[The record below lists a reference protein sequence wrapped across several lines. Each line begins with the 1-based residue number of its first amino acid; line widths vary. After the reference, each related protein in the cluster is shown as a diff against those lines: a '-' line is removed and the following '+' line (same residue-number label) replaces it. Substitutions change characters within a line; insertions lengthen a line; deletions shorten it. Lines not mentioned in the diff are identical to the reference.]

1 MRGAPLYRL
10 LLRLCHPADVRARDG
25 AELERAFAACVAR
38 ERARLGRAGY
48 LYAWIRALAD
58 LLSAAVLVRVDAQR
72 TRRIAAL
79 QQLPTP
85 HGDGLMFTLA
95 QDVRYSLRLMR
106 RSPWSSAIVVL
117 TLALAIGANAAIFGT
132 VDTILLRPLPYHE
145 ADRLVLLHE
154 AIGKSGPVGFSAPD
168 YLALT
173 ERAAGFESVAAFR
186 NKEFELSG
194 VDLPERV
201 TGAVV
206 SASLFR
212 TLGVSPAI
220 GRDFLT
226 EEDRDRRAV
235 IVLSDSLWRRKFGA
249 DPAAIGRT
257 LMLERAPYTII
268 GVMPRRFTFP
278 NRGPLLNNTPA
289 DLYVPIAFAPRERAA
304 FGSMYNNSVVARLA
318 PGITVVQA
326 DSDVRSVVSRLVEEI
341 YPSVFRQGGFPL
353 SASATPLREETVGR
367 VRTLLYVILAAGIV
381 VLLIACADIASLML
395 THAAGRQREMAVRAT
410 LGASRMRLI
419 RQSLVEAGLLTV
431 CGGAIGLAMAQGA
444 ISLTVA
450 LAPPTIPRLRE
461 IAIDWRVVA
470 YTTGASLITALLCGL
485 LPALESS
492 RRDPGDALKEGGRSA
507 SSGRRQRRIL
517 ASLVTAQF
525 ALAVILLVAGGL
537 LVRSFARLMTVDP
550 GFRAKQVVT
559 IPTSLPRTAYPAGSD
574 IRSFYARL
582 LERVESLPGVT
593 AVGASTFLP
602 LSVRER
608 RAFTIEVPPAASE
621 ELQGTIAH
629 DWVTGRSFEA
639 LGIPL
644 RSGRYLSPSDSQSSE
659 PVVVINETMARRF
672 WPGQDPVGQ
681 RIAWGGP
688 RDHAAWM
695 RIVGVVG
702 DVKQG
707 PLNTQTEPQ
716 SYSPWT
722 QVADGMLAENVIGIF
737 RSLKITVRASHDL
750 TDLATAVRSHIRSL
764 DPSLPLTAVQTLD
777 QIVEESSGPQR
788 FNTMLLGSFASIA
801 LFLAALGIGGV
812 LATSV
817 SRRTHEIGIRMALG
831 ARRPDVIRMIV
842 TQGMALAGAGLLL
855 GLPASFALTRMMS
868 TLLFEISPRDPITFA
883 SVTALLIAVALVA
896 CYLPARRATR
906 IDPMVALRYE

>member
-1 MRGAPLYRL
+1 MPGAPLYRL

-48 LYAWIRALAD
+48 LYAWLRALAD
-58 LLSAAVLVRVDAQR
+58 LLSAAILVRLDAR
-72 TRRIAAL
+72 RARRIAAL
-79 QQLPTP
+79 QQPLSPQ
-85 HGDGLMFTLA
+85 GDDLMFTLA
-95 QDVRYSLRLMR
+95 QDVRYAFRVIR
-106 RSPWSSAIVVL
+106 RSPLSSATVIL
-117 TLALAIGANAAIFGT
+117 TLALAIGANAAIFGI
-132 VDTILLRPLPYHE
+132 VDTILLRGLPFRD

-154 AIGKSGPVGFSAPD
+154 VIGPGPAGFSAPD
-168 YLALT
+168 YLGFT
-173 ERAAGFESVAAFR
+173 ERAAGFESIAAFR

-194 VDLPERV
+194 VDAPERV
-201 TGAVV
+201 TGAAV

-212 TLGVSPAI
+212 TLGVSPSL
-220 GRDFLT
+220 GRDFLA

-235 IVLSDSLWRRKFGA
+235 IILSDSLWRRKFGA

-257 LMLERAPYTII
+257 LMLERFPYTII

-289 DLYVPIAFAPRERAA
+289 DLYVPIAFTPRERVA

-318 PGITVVQA
+318 PGVTLAQA
-326 DSDVRSVVSRLVEEI
+326 DREAKSVVSRLVEEI
-341 YPSVFRQGGFPL
+341 YPAAFRGWRL
-353 SASATPLREETVGR
+353 SATATPLRDETVGR
-367 VRTLLYVILAAGIV
+367 VKTLLYVVFAAGIV

-419 RQSLVEAGLLTV
+419 RQSLVEVVLLSV
-431 CGGAIGLAMAQGA
+431 CGAAIGLALAHGA

-450 LAPPTIPRLRE
+450 FAPPTIPRLQE
-461 IAIDWRVVA
+461 VGVDWRVVA
-470 YTTGASLITALLCGL
+470 YTACASLVTALLCGL

-492 RRDPGDALKEGGRSA
+492 RRDPNATLKEGGRSA
-507 SSGRRQRRIL
+507 SGGRRQRRIL

-537 LVRSFARLMTVDP
+537 LVRSFARLMAVDP
-550 GFRAKQVVT
+550 GFHAEQVLT

-608 RAFTIEVPPAASE
+608 RAFTIEVQPVASQS
-621 ELQGTIAH
+621 LGGAIAH
-629 DWVTGRSFEA
+629 DWVAGRSFEA

-681 RIAWGGP
+681 RMAWGSP
-688 RDHAAWM
+688 QDHAPWM

-707 PLNTQTEPQ
+707 PLNTATEPQ

-722 QVADGMLAENVIGIF
+722 QVADGMLAENVVMIF
-737 RSLKITVRASHDL
+737 RSLKITVRASHDP
-750 TDLATAVRSHIRSL
+750 TDLARAVRSHIRAL
-764 DPSLPLTAVQTLD
+764 DPSLPLTAVQTMD

-817 SRRTHEIGIRMALG
+817 SRRTQEIGIRMALG

-842 TQGMALAGAGLLL
+842 SQGMALAGAGLLL

-868 TLLFEISPRDPITFA
+868 TLLFEVSPRDPMTFA

>member
-1 MRGAPLYRL
+1 M
-10 LLRLCHPADVRARDG
+10 
-25 AELERAFAACVAR
+25 FA
-38 ERARLGRAGY
+38 
-48 LYAWIRALAD
+48 
-58 LLSAAVLVRVDAQR
+58 
-72 TRRIAAL
+72 
-79 QQLPTP
+79 
-85 HGDGLMFTLA
+85 LA
-95 QDVRYSLRLMR
+95 QDVRYAFRVIR
-106 RSPWSSAIVVL
+106 RSPLPSAVVIL
-117 TLALAIGANAAIFGT
+117 TLALAIGANAAIFGI
-132 VDTILLRPLPYHE
+132 VDTILLRGLPFHE

-168 YLALT
+168 YLALA
-173 ERAAGFESVAAFR
+173 ERAAGFESIAAFR

-194 VDLPERV
+194 VDAPERV

-206 SASLFR
+206 SGSLFR
-212 TLGVSPAI
+212 TLGVSPAL
-220 GRDFLT
+220 GRDFLA

-235 IVLSDSLWRRKFGA
+235 IILSDSLWRRQFGA

-257 LMLERAPYTII
+257 LMLDRAPYTII

-289 DLYVPIAFAPRERAA
+289 DLYVPIGFTPRERAA

-318 PGITVVQA
+318 PGTTVARA
-326 DSDVRSVVSRLVEEI
+326 DSDVRSVVSRLVDEI
-341 YPSVFRQGGFPL
+341 YPAAFRGFPL
-353 SASATPLREETVGR
+353 SASATPLRDETVGR
-367 VRTLLYVILAAGIV
+367 VKTLLYVVFAAGVV

-419 RQSLVEAGLLTV
+419 RQSLVELGLLTV
-431 CGGAIGLAMAQGA
+431 CGAAIGLALAQGA

-461 IAIDWRVVA
+461 VGIDWRVVA
-470 YTTGASLITALLCGL
+470 YTACASLITALLCGL
-485 LPALESS
+485 LPATESS
-492 RRDPGDALKEGGRSA
+492 RRDPGDAIKEGGRSA
-507 SSGRRQRRIL
+507 SGGRRQRRIF

-537 LVRSFARLMTVDP
+537 LVRSFARLMAVDP
-550 GFRAKQVVT
+550 GFRAKQVLT

-608 RAFTIEVPPAASE
+608 RAFTIEVPPAAS
-621 ELQGTIAH
+621 QDMGGTIAH
-629 DWVTGRSFEA
+629 DWVAGRSFEA

-707 PLNTQTEPQ
+707 PLHTETEPQ
-716 SYSPWT
+716 SYSPWS
-722 QVADGMLAENVIGIF
+722 QVADGMLAESVIMIF
-737 RSLKITVRASHDL
+737 RSLKISVRASHDP
-750 TDLATAVRSHIRSL
+750 TDLAAAVRSHIRAI
-764 DPSLPLTAVQTLD
+764 DPSLPLSAVQTMD
-777 QIVEESSGPQR
+777 EVIEESAGPQR

-817 SRRTHEIGIRMALG
+817 SRRTREIGIRMALG

-842 TQGMALAGAGLLL
+842 THGMALAGAGLLL
-855 GLPASFALTRMMS
+855 GLPAAFALTRMMS
-868 TLLFEISPRDPITFA
+868 TLLFEISPRDPVTFA
-883 SVTALLIAVALVA
+883 SVTAVLIAVALVA